1 MSSATGPYPT
11 TKQFNEACLNPGTA
25 FATGYLKTAKFR
37 QFGPPLLRNF
47 VLQGR
52 FAAVSRAELTD
63 GKTVGVRF
71 LKSSQ
76 PGLLKRYQTLSR
88 VFIRSNIEDNTVTVV
103 LKPNELILPSGKWDL
118 IEMEWVNGDT
128 LSSEVKRLLQKG
140 DIHSIRTL
148 SENFQNYPILGPN

>member
-11 TKQFNEACLNPGTA
+11 TKQFNEACLNPASA

-52 FAAVSRAELTD
+52 FAAVSRAELAD
-63 GKTVGVRF
+63 GRTLGIRF

-88 VFIRSNIEDNTVTVV
+88 VFIRRSRVSKLKKTTSNFIIQNNTR
-103 LKPNELILPSGKWDL
+103 
-118 IEMEWVNGDT
+118 EMAK
-128 LSSEVKRLLQKG
+128 LFKKS
-140 DIHSIRTL
+140 
-148 SENFQNYPILGPN
+148 